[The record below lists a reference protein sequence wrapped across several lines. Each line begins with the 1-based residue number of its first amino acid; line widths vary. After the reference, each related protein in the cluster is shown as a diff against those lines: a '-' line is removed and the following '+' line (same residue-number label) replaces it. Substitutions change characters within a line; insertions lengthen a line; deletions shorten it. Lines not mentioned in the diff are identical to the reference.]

1 MQKLMQDMQRG
12 GGGRGVMNI
21 RVGGGN

>member
-12 GGGRGVMNI
+12 RGGMGGMNI
-21 RVGGGN
+21 RVGGN